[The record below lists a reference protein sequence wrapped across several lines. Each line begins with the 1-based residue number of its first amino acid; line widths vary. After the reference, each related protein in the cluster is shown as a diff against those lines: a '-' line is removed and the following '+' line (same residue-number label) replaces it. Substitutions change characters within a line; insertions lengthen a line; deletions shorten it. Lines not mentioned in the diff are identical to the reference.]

1 MSGAQWRS
9 AEPLTTP
16 AFAGGTHGFPIA
28 VPVLSR
34 TSADRSEDLRDADR
48 TLRAWPVARVLT
60 VDESGRT
67 PVRMQGDDVSL
78 DFQPARRLGP
88 QPPPDAVLLGT
99 VEIADE
105 AGAVDY
111 WAVPG
116 EVVDGQ
122 ALWTVPGVTTASVP
136 TEKAGTSTGTP
147 DSDIEL
153 SGLRDVGALLSDAD
167 AGLLT
172 AAVAVLNWH
181 RHGRFCP
188 RCGLGS
194 VAEAAGWSR
203 RCPNGHQEFPRTD
216 PAVIVLV
223 HDGAD
228 RMVLARQPSWPAG
241 RISVLAGFTEAGE
254 SLEGTVVREIYE
266 EVGVRVTDIGY
277 LGSQPWPFPRS
288 LMVGFAAR
296 ADRDAPL
303 RPRDGEIESAR
314 WVDRATVR
322 RVLAAGGTAE
332 GIGLPPSISIAR
344 RMVEGWAALD

>member
-1 MSGAQWRS
+1 MSPTDWRT
-9 AEPLTTP
+9 AEPLSAP

-48 TLRAWPVARVLT
+48 TLHAWPRARVLT

-67 PVRMQGDDVSL
+67 PVRAQGDAVTL
-78 DFQPARRLGP
+78 DHRPARDLGAV
-88 QPPPDAVLLGT
+88 PPPDAVLLGT
-99 VEIADE
+99 VEIPDTLP
-105 AGAVDY
+105 VDY

-122 ALWTVPGVTTASVP
+122 ALWTVPTNDADGADEADWNDTAASEV
-136 TEKAGTSTGTP
+136 
-147 DSDIEL
+147 EL

-188 RCGLGS
+188 RCGLES
-194 VAEAAGWSR
+194 TAQSAGWSR

-241 RISVLAGFTEAGE
+241 RVSVLAGFTEAGE
-254 SLEGTVVREIYE
+254 SLEGTVLREIYE
-266 EVGVRVTDIGY
+266 EVGLRVTDIGY

-296 ADRDAPL
+296 AERDAPL
-303 RPRDGEIESAR
+303 LPRDGEIESAR

>member
-1 MSGAQWRS
+1 MNGAPWRT
-9 AEPLTTP
+9 AEPLSSP

-34 TSADRSEDLRDADR
+34 TSSDRSEDLRDADR
-48 TLRAWPVARVLT
+48 TLQAWPLARVLT
-60 VDESGRT
+60 VDDSGRT
-67 PVRMQGDDVSL
+67 PVRSAADVVTL
-78 DFQPARRLGP
+78 DHRPAPDLGP
-88 QPPPDAVLLGT
+88 VPPPDAVLLGT
-99 VEIADE
+99 VDTPE
-105 AGAVDY
+105 AGQVDY
-111 WAVPG
+111 WAVRG
-116 EVVDGQ
+116 EVVDGE
-122 ALWTVPGVTTASVP
+122 ALWTVPTAD
-136 TEKAGTSTGTP
+136 TADGDSTAAEVE
-147 DSDIEL
+147 I

-167 AGLLT
+167 AGLMT

-188 RCGLGS
+188 RCGMES
-194 VAEAAGWSR
+194 AAESAGWSR

-228 RMVLARQPSWPAG
+228 QMVLARQPSWPAG
-241 RISVLAGFTEAGE
+241 RVSVLAGFTEAGE
-254 SLEGTVVREIYE
+254 SLEGTVVREIHE
-266 EVGVRVTDIGY
+266 EVGLRVTDIGY

-296 ADRDAPL
+296 AEHDAPL

-344 RMVEGWAALD
+344 RMVEGWAAID